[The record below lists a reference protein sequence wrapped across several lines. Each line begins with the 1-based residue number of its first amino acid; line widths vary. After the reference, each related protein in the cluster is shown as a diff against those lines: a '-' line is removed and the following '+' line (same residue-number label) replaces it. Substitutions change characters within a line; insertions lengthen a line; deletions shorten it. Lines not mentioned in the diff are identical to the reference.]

1 MKNKSSIRHFD
12 KLLVIILII
21 TFFLYNFKRIDY
33 GLPFFLNLDEIAFQY
48 SSLFYLSFITGYSNI
63 IDPIYAPLL
72 NLILILKS
80 VFINEFILN
89 SLSISQIKSKIYF
102 NPELFILYGRI
113 ASLITTSLSIFFL
126 FLIFKKLKI
135 KFFIYLPLII
145 SLCTSLVILDVA
157 IVNGKHSYYLLFFLI
172 QLYFFYKYLIKIE
185 RFDLKS
191 YFIFSLLGSI
201 AWGISYWPA
210 FISIYAVF
218 ILHLRKFKF
227 TKIHYPIIFSIIFL
241 IFGPILGAFISNAPV
256 LDFLITKDEFEN
268 LEVSSFYSSS
278 IRDFIEGL
286 KIIYIAEKNF
296 FLLILFLPFIL
307 LKKDSNFKKDF
318 LIVLVIFFEPII
330 LLAIAGEPFPQLR
343 YFVGN
348 ACIILILTSIVFN
361 EINKTDLKYLY
372 IIFLVCNVFFIYKNI
387 NVNYEVNKIVSKKHS
402 FYTFNNSINI
412 DKKKILYLTDLGFQ
426 ENLKHNKL
434 YLNLYKNNLIIKN
447 KDYKI
452 NLERI
457 KDKINKIENSA
468 DIKLINKKIKKD
480 IIYFNYTFHQIKN
493 LEMFFD
499 YIKNYFEYVVIEESR
514 PFYLSSD
521 DLHNNIKKYVHNN
534 FEIEKI
540 YTDES
545 KIFLRTFRSILHFY
559 SNALNRFD
567 YAKNIEN
574 KNLDIIYGSNYSLY
588 KLN

>member
-278 IRDFIEGL
+278 IRDFAF
-286 KIIYIAEKNF
+286 Y
-296 FLLILFLPFIL
+296 
-307 LKKDSNFKKDF
+307 SFKK
-318 LIVLVIFFEPII
+318 
-330 LLAIAGEPFPQLR
+330 
-343 YFVGN
+343 
-348 ACIILILTSIVFN
+348 
-361 EINKTDLKYLY
+361 
-372 IIFLVCNVFFIYKNI
+372 
-387 NVNYEVNKIVSKKHS
+387 
-402 FYTFNNSINI
+402 
-412 DKKKILYLTDLGFQ
+412 
-426 ENLKHNKL
+426 
-434 YLNLYKNNLIIKN
+434 
-447 KDYKI
+447 
-452 NLERI
+452 
-457 KDKINKIENSA
+457 
-468 DIKLINKKIKKD
+468 
-480 IIYFNYTFHQIKN
+480 
-493 LEMFFD
+493 
-499 YIKNYFEYVVIEESR
+499 
-514 PFYLSSD
+514 
-521 DLHNNIKKYVHNN
+521 
-534 FEIEKI
+534 
-540 YTDES
+540 
-545 KIFLRTFRSILHFY
+545 
-559 SNALNRFD
+559 RF
-567 YAKNIEN
+567 KF
-574 KNLDIIYGSNYSLY
+574 
-588 KLN
+588 